1 MNELP
6 TAEAH
11 LVGVRALV
19 AHDGV
24 QNVGWLPFC
33 LPGPSLTRGG
43 CYLRRG
49 CFLMGAGIAHHLA
62 HHLPALVLMLMD
74 SARSSLFKA
83 MVASFAACLN
93 QMKLNLIMI
102 KTMLFSSPDNCDYQ
116 TREPCSPKKI

>member
-6 TAEAH
+6 TH
-11 LVGVRALV
+11 LIGVRVLV
-19 AHDGV
+19 ARCTKCGV
-24 QNVGWLPFC
+24 AYHFD

-49 CFLMGAGIAHHLA
+49 CFLMGVGIAHHLA

-83 MVASFAACLN
+83 MVASFAACL
-93 QMKLNLIMI
+93 KADE
-102 KTMLFSSPDNCDYQ
+102 TEPDKDDE
-116 TREPCSPKKI
+116 TKSDDDVVFIAR